1 MINVFDDRDMSQT
14 LYLLWKAML
23 ALSTF
28 HLRPTSLVRVMSILA
43 CAGGV
48 GVWGAL
54 LLAPAARTPPPG
66 LTVVAPAR
74 GDTAVLAQWFGAS
87 AAPLRVAVVGLIA
100 AGDRGAALLRVEGG
114 APTAYRVG
122 QVIGQGATL
131 AHVERDAVV
140 IDTGGDTLRI
150 AVSDALPL
158 GSPGFVRVRPSP
170 AQPAASPTE
179 KAQGVASVK

>member
-1 MINVFDDRDMSQT
+1 
-14 LYLLWKAML
+14 ML

-28 HLRPTSLVRVMSILA
+28 QLRPTSLVRILSILA

-66 LTVVAPAR
+66 LTVVAPVR

-114 APTAYRVG
+114 VPTAYRVG
-122 QVIGQGATL
+122 QQIGQGATL
-131 AHVERDAVV
+131 ARVERNAVV

-158 GSPGFVRVRPSP
+158 GSPGFVRVRPAQAQAAAFP
-170 AQPAASPTE
+170 ADQARGA
-179 KAQGVASVK
+179 ASVK